1 MVLGITPNTKFV
13 YSLRHPFEG
22 VFFYVTEVVPEGE
35 PLKLQYPRGNR
46 SQLRRPLFPLGLPFI
61 GHAKI
66 LCLKLSFYLKK

>member
-1 MVLGITPNTKFV
+1 M
-13 YSLRHPFEG
+13 HAA
-22 VFFYVTEVVPEGE
+22 EVVLEGE

-46 SQLRRPLFPLGLPFI
+46 SQLRRPLFPLGLPLI